1 MVEKK
6 KEVKEEEEEKE
17 EEEMEEKEEEE
28 QVSAA
33 QHYAQTEHGCDVC
46 VICQKKYLNDE
57 ICRVLQ

>member
-6 KEVKEEEEEKE
+6 KEVKEEEEEVKEKE
-17 EEEMEEKEEEE
+17 EEKEE